1 MRGTVITERVRA
13 PRHTARSVAPWHRS
27 ARSRVSV
34 ETWEDLKSD
43 VGCVTEPDS
52 WASSSCYTWLVTPEI
67 VLLLCCYVTTCCRW
81 VSWVS
86 PALITHCP
94 QLRPAPQRCLK
105 SWWTGWSWKS
115 SADIHGFQMVHVN
128 DFCAPLTQTQP
139 TWGWYLCLKV
149 KCLNECW
156 LDDPPPW
163 EWPLMTLSNIIH
175 CHHQVKCQNYS
186 LIFSFC
192 WNITHIFK
200 LACYVKWKYLQYW
213 CFPPI
218 RLQNKVL

>member
-86 PALITHCP
+86 PELITHCP
-94 QLRPAPQRCLK
+94 QLRPAPQSCLK
-105 SWWTGWSWKS
+105 SCWSGWSWKS

-128 DFCAPLTQTQP
+128 HFCAPMTQTQA
-139 TWGWYLCLKV
+139 TGGWYLCLKM

-156 LDDPPPW
+156 LDDPPSVR
-163 EWPLMTLSNIIH
+163 MTLNDPIKRHPLSSSG
-175 CHHQVKCQNYS
+175 QMLTYS

-200 LACYVKWKYLQYW
+200 LAGSVTWKYLQYW
-213 CFPPI
+213 YFPPI
-218 RLQNKVL
+218 QPHK